1 MKNLIIFSSLLIIS
15 IKLASGGFFDDIVS
29 SVKSAGETIGDG
41 AVSAY
46 NWTTQEAAPV
56 VGETLVNAGEAVGTG
71 AVKAYNWTTEF
82 IQEAAPKVGETAE
95 EAYKE
100 ASQALG

>member
-71 AVKAYNWTTEF
+71 AVKAYNWTTE
-82 IQEAAPKVGETAE
+82 EAAPKVGETAE